1 MSIDL
6 GLLILRVLV
15 GLVIAAHGAQK
26 LFGWFGGPGMKGFS
40 GWMASMGL
48 KPAWLWGLMG
58 GLGEFGGGLLL
69 ALGLLNPLGSLGLI
83 GAMAMAI
90 ALAHWSKGF
99 WGTKGGFEF
108 PLVLLIS
115 SAVLG
120 LVGPGAYSLDALL
133 GIVLPTSLIFWVGL
147 VAVVVVVGYG
157 LSLTRQRAVV
167 GQQTAS

>member
-1 MSIDL
+1 VSIDL
-6 GLLILRVLV
+6 GLLVLRVLV
-15 GLVIAAHGAQK
+15 GLLVAAHGAQK
-26 LFGWFGGPGMKGFS
+26 LFGWSGGPGMQGFN

-69 ALGLLNPLGSLGLI
+69 ALGLLNPLGSLAII

-90 ALAHWSKGF
+90 GLAHWPKGF
-99 WGTKGGFEF
+99 WGAKGGYEF

-115 SAVLG
+115 GAVLG

-133 GIVLPTSLIFWVGL
+133 GIVLPPVLFWAGL
-147 VAVVVVVGYG
+147 AGVAIVVGYG
-157 LSLTRQRAVV
+157 ISSTKRQPVV
-167 GQQTAS
+167 NQQPAS